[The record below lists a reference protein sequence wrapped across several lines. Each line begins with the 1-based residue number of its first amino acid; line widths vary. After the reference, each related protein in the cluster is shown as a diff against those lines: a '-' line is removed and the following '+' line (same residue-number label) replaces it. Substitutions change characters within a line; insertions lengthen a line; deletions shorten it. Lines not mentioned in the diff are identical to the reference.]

1 MHLEIINKCREE
13 VGHDFAIS
21 IKMNSADFQK
31 GGFSSEDSIQVAK
44 LFSDSGIDNI
54 EISGG
59 TYEQPRVIGVDNV
72 SINPTRSDIRKESTI
87 AREAYFLEYAEKIK
101 KNIQIP
107 LMVTGGFRT
116 KEGM

>member
-31 GGFSSEDSIQVAK
+31 GGFSAEDSIEVAK
-44 LFSDSGIDNI
+44 IIESAGVDNI

-59 TYEQPRVIGVDNV
+59 TYEQPRLLGLDNV
-72 SINPTRSDIRKESTI
+72 SINPDRS
-87 AREAYFLEYAEKIK
+87 
-101 KNIQIP
+101 
-107 LMVTGGFRT
+107 
-116 KEGM
+116 